1 MPETSTALS
10 CIDVWSPR
18 RSRARRARR
27 AALRPG
33 GDCGGPVSLGN
44 YDLDLP
50 AR

>member
-1 MPETSTALS
+1 MCRRRLQLS
-10 CIDVWSPR
+10 AVSIWSP
-18 RSRARRARR
+18 RR